1 MIIYQE
7 MIAMKEI
14 FNVMNLVKCSYDT
27 LPRDNPD
34 TYIILPKPLKGTLF
48 VSFDNLGYMS
58 GQVRVRGN
66 AGGKYPF
73 HYLEMI
79 EYVFGREEN
88 TIEVCSGSV
97 NEKCFTVDLNPETNP
112 QIVDDG
118 QTLYKIPNDM
128 FNRWRCDPP
137 YNENTARKMYGTD
150 LPKPI
155 RLLEAGAR
163 VCRKGSLMFMLLGPT
178 NYQWHPKGTKR
189 IAYIDMTVVP
199 NNEVRCLNVF
209 YKYGD

>member
-1 MIIYQE
+1 
-7 MIAMKEI
+7 
-14 FNVMNLVKCSYDT
+14 
-27 LPRDNPD
+27 
-34 TYIILPKPLKGTLF
+34 
-48 VSFDNLGYMS
+48 MS
-58 GQVRVRGN
+58 GQARVRGN
-66 AGGKYPF
+66 GGGKYPF
-73 HYLEMI
+73 HYLEML

-97 NEKCFTVDLNPETNP
+97 AEKCVTVDLNPETNP

-118 QTLYKIPNDM
+118 QILNKIPNDI

-163 VCRKGSLMFMLLGPT
+163 VCKKGSLMFMLLGPK
-178 NYQWHPKGTKR
+178 NYQWHPRGTKR

-199 NNEVRCLNVF
+199 NNEVRCLNIF

>member
-1 MIIYQE
+1 
-7 MIAMKEI
+7 MKKK
-14 FNVMNLVKCSYDT
+14 FNAMNLIRCPYEA
-27 LPRDNPD
+27 LPKDNPD
-34 TYIILPKPLKGTLF
+34 TYIIRPKPLKGTLF
-48 VSFDNLGYMS
+48 VSFDNLGFIS
-58 GQVRVRGN
+58 GQVRVRGK
-66 AGGKYPF
+66 GKGEYPF

-79 EYVFGREEN
+79 DNVFGREKN

-97 NEKCFTVDLNPETNP
+97 NRGCFTVDINPKTNP
-112 QIVDDG
+112 QVVDDG
-118 QTLYKIPNDM
+118 QTLAKIPSAT

-137 YNENTARKMYGTD
+137 YNKDTARKMYGTD
-150 LPKPI
+150 LPKSI

-163 VCRKGSLMFMLLGPT
+163 VCKKHSLLFLLLGPV

-209 YKYGD
+209 YKYGDGI

>member
-1 MIIYQE
+1 
-7 MIAMKEI
+7 MKAT
-14 FNVMNLVKCSYDT
+14 FNVMDLICCPYDT
-27 LPRDNPD
+27 LPREKPD
-34 TYIILPKPLKGTLF
+34 SYIILPKPLKGTLF
-48 VSFDNLGYMS
+48 VSFDNPGYMS
-58 GQVRVRGN
+58 GQIRVRGN
-66 AGGKYPF
+66 GDGKYPF

-88 TIEVCSGSV
+88 TIEVCSGSIA
-97 NEKCFTVDLNPETNP
+97 EKCVTVDLNPETNP

-118 QTLYKIPNDM
+118 QTLYKIPNGM

-163 VCRKGSLMFMLLGPT
+163 VCKKGSLMFMLLGPT
-178 NYQWHPKGTKR
+178 NYQWHPSGTKR

-199 NNEVRCLNVF
+199 NNEVRCLNIF